1 MGRSNG
7 YRPKKAERERVML
20 WREELA
26 RCDSSQWLRAGFIM
40 QEITTLLGAKM
51 GPGNGRIE
59 PRACRSCGYY
69 GHTKQ
74 WCPKRIKDE
83 RAAIDRMLKE
93 DDDMGIH
100 NTCPV
105 KIQSYCPHNDGQAR
119 TFKRLGLAFR
129 VDPDLG
135 AILA

>member
-1 MGRSNG
+1 MSL
-7 YRPKKAERERVML
+7 VWLL
-20 WREELA
+20 WA
-26 RCDSSQWLRAGFIM
+26 YC
-40 QEITTLLGAKM
+40 
-51 GPGNGRIE
+51 
-59 PRACRSCGYY
+59 
-69 GHTKQ
+69 TKQ

-83 RAAIDRMLKE
+83 RAVIDRMLKE

-105 KIQSYCPHNDGQAR
+105 KIQSYCPHSDGQAR